1 MTRRIIHLLA
11 MKIVLAYFVFL
22 LSISSTFAQDTTRV
36 RYTEETDTLIKQRFI
51 DRYENVFMTKV
62 ATRHMLKVG
71 VSRNAFIP
79 NFESSELSHEIGYEY
94 KVAQAFSLGLNATVD
109 GSFYFNPAFNGTVAL
124 NTYGRW
130 YYDMKRRI
138 KEGKNANN
146 FSGNF
151 IAVLAEKRWRYV
163 PYSLPVF
170 RTGLEFGVQRRF
182 LNFGRL
188 EFAVGLSYLH
198 YSFPNIEGVSYFQN
212 GDKSDITLSTRS
224 NLGLAFGDWKSS
236 HNISN
241 CEILNCDEIVRE
253 QWKVLWPDINIGT
266 RLVQGVVG
274 FGYERKIGNS
284 PFSLNGLIVADYIK
298 SKQSYMNYYA
308 QNARHTVEL
317 NPTVQLRYYYL
328 QKSKIRQG
336 RGGNNLSG
344 IYLGPQFEYVRQK
357 EINGS
362 GFYNHLGTG
371 LTYGYQ
377 KTLFGDVFIDVNG
390 AVTWN
395 MLDRKEFRTALR
407 LGFGL
412 SL

>member
-1 MTRRIIHLLA
+1 MNLLSINLLA
-11 MKIVLAYFVFL
+11 MRIFVSCFVLVL
-22 LSISSTFAQDTTRV
+22 CNQSLFAQDTMRV
-36 RYTEETDTLIKQRFI
+36 TYSEETDTLIKQRFI

-71 VSRNAFIP
+71 VGRNSFKRT
-79 NFESSELSHEIGYEY
+79 FESSELSHEIGYEY
-94 KVAQAFSLGLNATVD
+94 KIAQAFSVGLNATLD
-109 GSFYFNPAFNGTVAL
+109 GSFYFNPSFVGTVSL
-124 NTYGRW
+124 NAYGRW

-138 KEGKNANN
+138 KEGRSANN

-151 IAVLAEKRWRYV
+151 IAAVAEKRWRYV
-163 PYSLPVF
+163 PNSLPIL

-198 YSFPNIEGVSYFQN
+198 YSFPNSEGG
-212 GDKSDITLSTRS
+212 GDIRNADHDITLSTRS

-236 HNISN
+236 NNIST

-266 RLVQGVVG
+266 RLIQGMIGV
-274 FGYERKIGNS
+274 GYERKLGKS
-284 PFSLNGLIVADYIK
+284 PLSLNGQIIADYFK
-298 SKQSYMNYYA
+298 SEQTYMDFYPQS
-308 QNARHTVEL
+308 ARNTLEL
-317 NPTVQLRYYYL
+317 NPVLQLRYYYL
-328 QKSKIRQG
+328 QKRKIRKG

-344 IYLGPQFEYVRQK
+344 IYIGPQFEYVHHQNLNVSWNR
-357 EINGS
+357 E
-362 GFYNHLGTG
+362 HLGNC

-377 KTLFGDVFIDVNG
+377 KTLFGNVFIDVNS
-390 AVTWN
+390 AFTWN
-395 MLDRKEFRTALR
+395 ILDRKETRTTLR